1 MTPQINHPK
10 INTTKNLTAAP
21 FEKRNTRQHNGEKMN
36 DPMTPNDQL
45 HNLIFPSLKKFSHM
59 KNFFEFFGFLSMAG
73 ISAALIFLF
82 IGKKEGLKGGGARG
96 GFLTEMSAT
105 AEVPDAPRAIADRP
119 ARSEKREKSA
129 RSVAAPSVREIAPEE
144 QLKSLY
150 NDDAFVAATAKK
162 WKSAVADA
170 ADEYNIKPQVLLAHV
185 LVQSYLGGYSKSD
198 FNDDVARH
206 AGERVKPV
214 SAALKGYRYGW
225 SMQKLMAG
233 HDLLRYFPEEMPTA
247 VAAAE
252 PVRFVPEKKMTAK
265 GGSAPAK
272 PAAPVAKNS
281 PAEEGFR
288 AMVAKEYG
296 FSSWSGLQRLA
307 DPDTKADAQKRV
319 KTLMM
324 AARVR

>member
-1 MTPQINHPK
+1 MRALSGK
-10 INTTKNLTAAP
+10 TT
-21 FEKRNTRQHNGEKMN
+21 RDDN
-36 DPMTPNDQL
+36 DLND
-45 HNLIFPSLKKFSHM
+45 HNLIFPSLKKFSSM

-82 IGKKEGLKGGGARG
+82 IGKKEGLKGGGARE
-96 GFLTEMSAT
+96 GFLTEMSAS

-119 ARSEKREKSA
+119 ARSERREKSA
-129 RSVAAPSVREIAPEE
+129 RAAAAPSTREIAPEE

-233 HDLLRYFPEEMPTA
+233 HDLLRYFPEEVPTA
-247 VAAAE
+247 VAASE

-265 GGSAPAK
+265 GAVPTK
-272 PAAPVAKNS
+272 PAAPVAQNS
-281 PAEEGFR
+281 PAEEGFK

-307 DPDTKADAQKRV
+307 DPDTKTDAQKRV

>member
-1 MTPQINHPK
+1 MRALSGK
-10 INTTKNLTAAP
+10 TT
-21 FEKRNTRQHNGEKMN
+21 RDDN
-36 DPMTPNDQL
+36 DLND
-45 HNLIFPSLKKFSHM
+45 HNLIFPSLKKFSSM

-82 IGKKEGLKGGGARG
+82 IGKKEGLKGGGARE
-96 GFLTEMSAT
+96 GFLTEMSAS

-119 ARSEKREKSA
+119 ARSERREKNA
-129 RSVAAPSVREIAPEE
+129 RAAAAPSTREIAPEE

-233 HDLLRYFPEEMPTA
+233 HDLLRYFPEEVPTA
-247 VAAAE
+247 VAASE
-252 PVRFVPEKKMTAK
+252 PVRFVPEKKMIAK
-265 GGSAPAK
+265 GAAPTK

-281 PAEEGFR
+281 PAEEGFK

-307 DPDTKADAQKRV
+307 DPDTKTDAQKRV

>member
-1 MTPQINHPK
+1 
-10 INTTKNLTAAP
+10 
-21 FEKRNTRQHNGEKMN
+21 
-36 DPMTPNDQL
+36 
-45 HNLIFPSLKKFSHM
+45 M

-82 IGKKEGLKGGGARG
+82 IGKKEGLKGGGARE
-96 GFLTEMSAT
+96 GFLTEMSAS

-119 ARSEKREKSA
+119 ARSERREKSA
-129 RSVAAPSVREIAPEE
+129 RPAAAPSTREIAPEE

-214 SAALKGYRYGW
+214 SAALKSYRYGW

-233 HDLLRYFPEEMPTA
+233 HDLLRYFPEEVPTA
-247 VAAAE
+247 VAASE
-252 PVRFVPEKKMTAK
+252 PMRFVPEKKMTAK
-265 GGSAPAK
+265 GTAPTK

-281 PAEEGFR
+281 PAEEGFK

-307 DPDTKADAQKRV
+307 DPDTKTDAQKRV

>member
-129 RSVAAPSVREIAPEE
+129 RSVAAPSAREIAPEE

-225 SMQKLMAG
+225 SMQKRFAALFPRRDADGGGCCGAG
-233 HDLLRYFPEEMPTA
+233 ALRA
-247 VAAAE
+247 G
-252 PVRFVPEKKMTAK
+252 EKNDGQRRQRARQARRA
-265 GGSAPAK
+265 GSQKQP
-272 PAAPVAKNS
+272 S
-281 PAEEGFR
+281 RG
-288 AMVAKEYG
+288 
-296 FSSWSGLQRLA
+296 GLQSDGGQGVRLF
-307 DPDTKADAQKRV
+307 V
-319 KTLMM
+319 VVGL
-324 AARVR
+324 AAIG